1 MPKLVRSASLTHY
14 ADIARASGLDPY
26 RMLAEV
32 GLPADSLSEVDL
44 RIPAEKVAR
53 LLELSAQRS
62 GVEAFGLRMA
72 ETRRASNLGP
82 LALAVRDEPT
92 LRHALNAAARY
103 SHLQN
108 EALFISI
115 EEEANVAIIREEL
128 LAGEGVPV
136 RQGAELAL
144 AVMFRLLRFFLGDEW
159 HPKAVCFTHGAPAER
174 TVHTRVFGPN
184 VGFGQAFTGIVCDV
198 KDLELPL
205 PSADPVMVRYV
216 HRYLGDV
223 VNAGDLPLA
232 DEVHKL
238 VFLLLP
244 SGRSSIDTISR
255 QMGMSRRTMHRHLA
269 EEDTTFSSILD
280 AVRGELVLRY
290 LERRE
295 RPFAEISGLLGFSEP
310 SAFTRWFRSRFGCS
324 PSQFNASGQSPRA
337 RPGRKPATSASAKRK
352 DTGH

>member
-232 DEVHKL
+232 DE
-238 VFLLLP
+238 
-244 SGRSSIDTISR
+244 
-255 QMGMSRRTMHRHLA
+255 
-269 EEDTTFSSILD
+269 EDTTFSSILD